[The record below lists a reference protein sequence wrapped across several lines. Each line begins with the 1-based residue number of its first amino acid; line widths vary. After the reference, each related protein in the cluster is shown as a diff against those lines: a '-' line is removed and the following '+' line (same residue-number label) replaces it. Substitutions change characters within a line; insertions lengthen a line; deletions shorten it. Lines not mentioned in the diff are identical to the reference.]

1 MADGHQPQA
10 CLNTLCLV
18 RSSLLFICLFI
29 YVHIFYPFHY
39 FIPLFSNITLYNY
52 KTTTLNSQITTTLR
66 WINLKCFFLC
76 LLFCSPVS
84 RSCAHTYKAGERKS
98 GVYTINPDGSG
109 IVDVFCDHTKAGVG
123 GVVVSV
129 PEETGRFGEFL
140 PRLGRRGFGNLS
152 GEFWLG
158 LDKIHNLTNSG
169 NYFRVDL
176 EDFDGKSYYAQQD
189 LFKVAGEGQK
199 YKLSLGSYSGLFS
212 HHFSLQISDI
222 CHIGKRAV
230 KCKQ

>member
-1 MADGHQPQA
+1 M
-10 CLNTLCLV
+10 LTLTRLEKGKAV
-18 RSSLLFICLFI
+18 FIRSTQMDQGSLM
-29 YVHIFYPFHY
+29 
-39 FIPLFSNITLYNY
+39 
-52 KTTTLNSQITTTLR
+52 
-66 WINLKCFFLC
+66 
-76 LLFCSPVS
+76 CSV
-84 RSCAHTYKAGERKS
+84 
-98 GVYTINPDGSG
+98 TIQKPEG
-109 IVDVFCDHTKAGVG
+109 G

-176 EDFDGKSYYAQQD
+176 EDFDGKSYYTQQD